1 MTALATVTPID
12 TRRRVDPRPRPDR
25 AALYEGVAIH
35 RRHTAPKRSFSPRL
49 FMTMLDVDALP
60 ESLDRFPGWSARRPA
75 PIHFRN
81 RDFLD
86 GGDTPIGDG
95 VRDLVEACLGRR
107 PTGAVTLLA
116 HLRTFGWLFNPIAVY
131 YCGSAAGAG
140 LDAVVLEVSNTPW
153 GERHW
158 YVVDARDGKRST
170 TVAKAMHVSPF
181 LPMDVEYRIT
191 WTTPGDDLRLR
202 IDVLRADTHLFD
214 ARLELHRVPLD
225 RRTAVTMPLRHWLMP
240 LRVSLGIYRE
250 AVKLFFRRAR
260 FFPHPK
266 REGSRP

>member
-12 TRRRVDPRPRPDR
+12 RRAPKDATQAPIEP
-25 AALYEGVAIH
+25 ALYEGVAVH
-35 RRHTAPKRSFSPRL
+35 RRHTEPKRTFAPKL
-49 FMTMLDVDALP
+49 FMTMVDVDALP
-60 ESLDRFPGWSARRPA
+60 ESLDRFPGWSARHSA
-75 PIHFRN
+75 PIHFRT

-86 GGDTPIGDG
+86 GSGAPLGDG

-107 PTGAVTLLA
+107 PTGRVTLLA

-131 YCGSAAGAG
+131 YCWSATGDA
-140 LDAVVLEVSNTPW
+140 LDAVVLEVTNTPW
-153 GERHW
+153 GERNW
-158 YVVDARDGKRST
+158 YVADARDGRRTT

-191 WTTPGDDLRLR
+191 WTTPGDRLRLR
-202 IDVLRADTHLFD
+202 IDVARGDTHIFD
-214 ARLELHRVPLD
+214 ARLELQRVALD
-225 RRTAVTMPLRHWLMP
+225 RRRAVTMPLRHWLMP
-240 LRVSLGIYRE
+240 LRVSVGIYRE

-266 REGSRP
+266 RERSGS

>member
-1 MTALATVTPID
+1 MTALATVTSID
-12 TRRRVDPRPRPDR
+12 GRRPAPEAHAPTEP
-25 AALYEGVAIH
+25 ALYEGVAVH
-35 RRHTAPKRSFSPRL
+35 RRHTDPKRVFAPKL

-60 ESLDRFPGWSARRPA
+60 ESLDPLPGWSARRAA
-75 PIHFRN
+75 PVHFRT

-86 GGDTPIGDG
+86 GSREDLGDG

-107 PTGAVTLLA
+107 PTGPVSLLA

-131 YCGSAAGAG
+131 YCWSEAGDA
-140 LDAVVLEVSNTPW
+140 LDAVVLEVTSTPW
-153 GERHW
+153 GERSW
-158 YVVDARDGKRST
+158 YVADARNGKHT
-170 TVAKAMHVSPF
+170 TIVAKAMHVSPF

-191 WTTPGDDLRLR
+191 WTTPGDRLRLR
-202 IDVLRADTHLFD
+202 IDVVRAGTHIFD

-225 RRTAVTMPLRHWLMP
+225 RRNAVAMPLRHWLLP

-250 AVKLFFRRAR
+250 AAKLWIRRAR

-266 REGSRP
+266 REQSRP